1 VRDTVSVSEVVKI
14 LAKYKGAF
22 VKKKNDLIRKLV
34 KTLQQKNAENEPM
47 SSLIN

>member
-1 VRDTVSVSEVVKI
+1 VTEVVKI

-22 VKKKNDLIRKLV
+22 LKKKNDLVRKLV
-34 KTLQQKNAENEPM
+34 KTLQQKTADNEPM